1 MVATQSLNSKMTPS
15 YWLDAINYLST
26 QDAILANLIKNYPN
40 CLLKNHH
47 NPFHTLTRAIVGQQI
62 SIKVADVI
70 WSRLEGKLK
79 SISPEHFLALEE
91 EALRECGLSRQKI
104 NYITNVAIAFEQN
117 ILTPEQWQ
125 EMSDTEVMK
134 QLTSIK
140 GIGQWTAEMFLI
152 FHLHRPDIFPLADLG
167 LINAIK
173 LHYGEMSKSEIKAF
187 SQQWQPYRTV
197 ATWYLWRSLDPVTVQ
212 Y

>member
-1 MVATQSLNSKMTPS
+1 MTPF
-15 YWLDAINYLST
+15 YWQEAINFLHQQDTILS
-26 QDAILANLIKNYPN
+26 NLIKIYPD
-40 CLLKNHH
+40 CILKNYH

-70 WSRLEGKLK
+70 WSRLEAKLN
-79 SISPEHFLALEE
+79 SISPEHFLRLEE
-91 EALRECGLSRQKI
+91 EVLRECGLSRQKI

-117 ILTPEQWQ
+117 ILTPQQWPQ
-125 EMSDTEVMK
+125 MSDLEVMK

-140 GIGQWTAEMFLI
+140 GIGQWTAQMFLI
-152 FHLHRPDIFPLADLG
+152 FHLHRPDILPLTDLG

-173 LHYGEMSKSEIKAF
+173 LHYGDMTIEEIKVF
-187 SQQWQPYRTV
+187 SQQWKPYRTV